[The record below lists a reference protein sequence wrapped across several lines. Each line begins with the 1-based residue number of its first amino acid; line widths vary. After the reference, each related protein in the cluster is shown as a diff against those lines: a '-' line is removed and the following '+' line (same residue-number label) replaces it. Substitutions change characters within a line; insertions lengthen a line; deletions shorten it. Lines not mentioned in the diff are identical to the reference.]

1 MITII
6 DKKKRHNVGTV
17 KILGHPVI
25 NVTNLNHMPMKG
37 KIGRSHLIVTLIIE
51 KRRKTY
57 VIDAVMIGPLVINVG
72 TMRQYSAK
80 SSMERKCKSL
90 HKRPR
95 LILIPTLS
103 QNEERH

>member
-17 KILGHPVI
+17 QILGHPVI
-25 NVTNLNHMPMKG
+25 NSTNLNHMPMKW
-37 KIGRSHLIVTLIIE
+37 KIDRSHLTVMLIIE

-57 VIDAVMIGPLVINVG
+57 VVDVVMIGPLVINVG
-72 TMRQYSAK
+72 TMRQYSEK

-90 HKRPR
+90 HKKFCI
-95 LILIPTLS
+95 ILIPT
-103 QNEERH
+103 QN

>member
-6 DKKKRHNVGTV
+6 DKKRRHNVGTV
-17 KILGHPVI
+17 KILGHPTI
-25 NVTNLNHMPMKG
+25 NVTNLDHMPMKW
-37 KIGRSHLIVTLIIE
+37 KIGQSHLTVTLIIE

-57 VIDAVMIGPLVINVG
+57 VVDAVMIGPLVIKVG

-90 HKRPR
+90 HKRTHP
-95 LILIPTLS
+95 ILIPTLS
-103 QNEERH
+103 QNEE